1 MMRIKFYLLFFFVVG
16 IFNAGFAQGWVL
28 EFGVYYSA
36 EGNPPYTP
44 CKFGNYEFKVGTS
57 TSGSMYLFGQ
67 NGAVNDHYYLRG
79 TDWDNL
85 TDKTI
90 TINLNTVSCSNSN
103 SNVSLGGNDNA
114 SDNINSNSN
123 ICYNLGINPTGTIS
137 MKYSSSGSSS
147 YDFKM
152 GYIFWPRLVID
163 TARSCDAITLSA
175 PRCLKGTAKWEV
187 SNTSAGGWKTVSN
200 TSKQITLTASDLS
213 ALGLSSVY
221 GVLYARVSDSGLA
234 GRTSAAQAFNVYAPP
249 PTVSIADSTDA
260 ICKGESNGT
269 VTLQISN
276 AASAVNR
283 FYINCTHADGSLK
296 IEPVVYPGTYQ
307 IKDLKAGDWQFL
319 VVNNAYDP
327 TGVDQAVSGKYG
339 HCNTTIGHTV
349 NEPTKVTIGFDTPFH
364 NGYAIKCNGASTGE
378 TTAIGSGG
386 VGGYKDFSWSTGA
399 TTEKITGLKAGTY
412 TVSLKDANNCVA
424 TNQVILQE
432 PTPVKV
438 SLSAATDYNGY
449 PVSCWDKSDGGV
461 KSTVSGGIAGYTYL
475 WSTGASASSV
485 SGLGVNTYSVTV
497 TDGNSCKVSGSL
509 ALTAPVKIDF
519 SIDQLAPLNCPGD
532 KTAILEAKPVNA
544 TIIGAPHYNWST
556 GETSSTITDK
566 GSGIYSLTLSDDQ
579 GCSTTKSITL
589 NEPPAYKVAIVP
601 QSNYNGSYIKCN
613 GDANGMLAAVVKD
626 GSNNIA
632 TAQNYLWTESGTT
645 IGESAS
651 LSTLN
656 NLDEG
661 MYKVVITY
669 GNQCKAEANYFLS
682 DPDPVDLKLSVG
694 SNYNG
699 QAISCYNMT
708 DGKLHAIGSGG
719 TKSLSYSWNTGATG
733 SLLSGIGAGSYT
745 ATVKD
750 VNGCSATATM
760 SLENPLPVQ
769 AVITD
774 VSDYSGYGVSCYGLS
789 DGSIT
794 SEGTGG
800 TGVYTYTWSNG
811 KTAASVNGLTAGSY
825 TVTVSDNNGCKQS
838 ITQNITEPSLLTLSL
853 TDQKN
858 ISCYDDANGSIQL
871 SASGGAGGYT
881 YSKDNKLSWQNT
893 NSFTGLKAGS
903 YTVVLHDNN
912 GCEKSIVTTLTQPSK
927 INIAFKDMQAAFCS
941 NPTGMATAVVTGG
954 VSGYSYS
961 WQDSKNN
968 IVDTDVTLSNVKGG
982 IYTLIVTDN
991 NTCTMNGSVGITST
1005 DGAKSTYTATAAK
1018 CFDSS
1023 DGSASITITEGDGP
1037 FVIEWPD
1044 GQSTLQGINLKKG
1057 TYDVL
1062 ITDSHN
1068 CPVVQTVEVTAPD
1081 ALRLAVAQET
1091 VPTCNGVCDGAITF
1105 EATGGVGS
1113 YTYQWN
1119 NSTGATQS
1127 KLCAA
1132 VYPVVVKDFN
1142 GCVLT
1147 KDIELKHPEPL
1158 VITVVNTT
1166 LPTCKDGCDGSLEV
1180 AASGGNGTYIYT
1192 WATGG
1197 NTSIKSNIC
1206 PGSYVVSVSDAKG
1219 CKGEGTVKLDNTPAL
1234 PLNLGNGVTL
1244 CVGQTYTLDAG
1255 TGWKSIVWKS
1265 NTGYTST
1272 DQKIVVKDAASYWLE
1287 VVNDKGCIAQ
1297 DTFLL
1302 ETSYDL
1308 LKASFMIPKQAIAG
1322 DTVVMIDISWPMP
1335 EKIEWNYPLDM
1346 TMLQDNGDILYGKFT
1361 SAGTYEVNLATHLG
1375 ECYDQVSKTITIIES
1390 EGDFEG
1396 GRLGY
1401 EEYVKNFTLYPN
1413 PNNGAFHV
1421 GVELID
1427 EMPITVSVW
1436 HSPSGILV
1444 RKIQQNDE
1452 KIYQLYFDLR
1462 PLTSGTYVLRLDYEM
1477 GKKYI
1482 RFVVN

>member
-1 MMRIKFYLLFFFVVG
+1 MKIKFYLLIVLMLG
-16 IFNAGFAQGWVL
+16 LCTLSMAQGYEWILVVHVEYKNTQCPSTIDIGYCTFNGKTVQLGLEDKGQISGNSVDFVL
-28 EFGVYYSA
+28 KGNGWSSIANKTINIGIKGTCSDVFPSKDLSIFSTVCNSTTFTTQGTNPVGSTVTTIEFYPILKAVPKNACDKITLKASS
-36 EGNPPYTP
+36 
-44 CKFGNYEFKVGTS
+44 CSS
-57 TSGSMYLFGQ
+57 TGSYKWELSE
-67 NGAVNDHYYLRG
+67 
-79 TDWDNL
+79 DNL
-85 TDKTI
+85 NWKTI
-90 TINLNTVSCSNSN
+90 GKTTSAITLAPAEIVGLGFSNPYSN
-103 SNVSLGGNDNA
+103 KSV
-114 SDNINSNSN
+114 
-123 ICYNLGINPTGTIS
+123 
-137 MKYSSSGSSS
+137 
-147 YDFKM
+147 
-152 GYIFWPRLVID
+152 RVID
-163 TARSCDAITLSA
+163 TGIADRTLA
-175 PRCLKGTAKWEV
+175 PVNFKL
-187 SNTSAGGWKTVSN
+187 
-200 TSKQITLTASDLS
+200 
-213 ALGLSSVY
+213 
-221 GVLYARVSDSGLA
+221 
-234 GRTSAAQAFNVYAPP
+234 YAPP
-249 PTVSIADSTDA
+249 PTVSITDSSDV
-260 ICKGESNGT
+260 ICNGESNGT

-276 AASAVNR
+276 IVSQVNR
-283 FYINCTHADGSLK
+283 FYINSTHDDGSFKVDTL
-296 IEPVVYPGTYQ
+296 IYAGTYQ
-307 IKDLKAGDWQFL
+307 VTDLKAGNWKILITNNYDKDNYGVCNT
-319 VVNNAYDP
+319 VVN
-327 TGVDQAVSGKYG
+327 
-339 HCNTTIGHTV
+339 HTV
-349 NEPTKVTIGFDTPFH
+349 NEPTQVTIGFDTPLH
-364 NGYAIKCNGASTGE
+364 NGYAVACNGSKTGE
-378 TTAIGSGG
+378 TIAIGSGG
-386 VGGYKDFSWSTGA
+386 VGGYKDFSWNTGA
-399 TTEKITGLKAGTY
+399 TTEKITALKAGTY

-449 PVSCWDKSDGGV
+449 PVSCWNKIDGGI
-461 KSTVSGGIAGYTYL
+461 KSTVSGGITGYTYL
-475 WSTGASASSV
+475 WSTGATGSSV

-497 TDGNSCKVSGSL
+497 TDGNSCNASGSL

-519 SIDQLAPLNCPGD
+519 SIDQLTPLNCPGD

-556 GETSSTITDK
+556 GENSSTITDK
-566 GSGIYSLTLSDDQ
+566 GAGIYSLTLSDDQ

-589 NEPPAYKVAIVP
+589 NEPPAYKVSIVP
-601 QSNYNGSYIKCN
+601 QSDYNGSYIKCN

-632 TAQNYLWTESGTT
+632 TAQNYLWTENGTT

-651 LSTLN
+651 LSSLN

-682 DPDPVDLKLSVG
+682 DPDPVDLKLSIG

-708 DGKLHAIGSGG
+708 DGKLHAIALGG

-745 ATVKD
+745 ATVQD
-750 VNGCSATATM
+750 ANGCTATATM

-769 AVITD
+769 ALITD

-794 SEGTGG
+794 STGSGG
-800 TGVYTYTWSNG
+800 TGIYTYTWSNG
-811 KTAASVNGLTAGSY
+811 KTGASINGIAADSY

-838 ITQNITEPSLLTLSL
+838 ISQNITEPSPLTLSL
-853 TDQKN
+853 VDQKN
-858 ISCYDDANGSIQL
+858 ISCYDGANGSIQL
-871 SASGGAGGYT
+871 SASGGVGNYS
-881 YSKDNKLSWQNT
+881 YSKDNKLSWQSA
-893 NSFTGLKAGS
+893 NSFIGLKAGS

-912 GCEKSIVTTLTQPSK
+912 GCEKNVGATLTQPSK
-927 INIAFKDMQAAFCS
+927 INIAFKDMQPAFCS
-941 NPTGMATAVVTGG
+941 NPTGMATAAVTGG
-954 VSGYSYS
+954 VSGYTYS
-961 WQDSKNN
+961 WLDSKSN

-1023 DGSASITITEGDGP
+1023 DGSASITITDGDGP

-1044 GQSTLQGINLKKG
+1044 GQSTLQGVNLKKG

-1081 ALRLAVAQET
+1081 ALQLAVADET
-1091 VPTCNGVCDGAITF
+1091 VPTCNGICDGTITLEAI
-1105 EATGGVGS
+1105 GGVGN

-1119 NSTGATQS
+1119 NGTVATQTQ
-1127 KLCAA
+1127 LCAA
-1132 VYPVVVKDFN
+1132 VYPVVVKDAN
-1142 GCVLT
+1142 GCILT

-1158 VITVVNTT
+1158 AVAVVNAT

-1180 AASGGNGTYIYT
+1180 QARGGNGKYIYT
-1192 WATGG
+1192 WTTGG

-1219 CKGEGTVKLDNTPAL
+1219 CKGEGTVTLDNTPAL
-1234 PLNLGNGVTL
+1234 PLDLGNGVTL

-1255 TGWKSIVWKS
+1255 AGWKNIVWKS
-1265 NTGYTST
+1265 NTGYTSI
-1272 DQKIVVKDAASYWLE
+1272 DQKIVVKDAGSYWLE
-1287 VVNDKGCIAQ
+1287 VFNDKGCIAQ

-1308 LKASFMIPKQAIAG
+1308 LKASFMIPKEAIAG

-1335 EKIEWNYPLDM
+1335 EKIEWKYPLDM
-1346 TMLQDNGDILYGKFT
+1346 TVLQDNGDILYGKFNR
-1361 SAGTYEVNLATHLG
+1361 AGTYEVTLATHLG
-1375 ECYDQVSKTITIIES
+1375 ECFDQVSKTITVLDGVDVS
-1390 EGDFEG
+1390 EG

-1401 EEYVKNFTLYPN
+1401 EEFVKEFALYPN
-1413 PNNGAFHV
+1413 PNNGSFDV
-1421 GVELID
+1421 GVELA
-1427 EMPITVSVW
+1427 EAAPISLSVW
-1436 HSPSGILV
+1436 HSPSGVLIK
-1444 RKIQQNDE
+1444 RIQKTGD
-1452 KIYQLYFDLR
+1452 KLYHVYFDLR
-1462 PLTSGTYVLRLDYEM
+1462 PLSTGTYVLRLDYEN
-1477 GKKYI
+1477 GKKYV
-1482 RFVVN
+1482 RFVVY